1 MSWGLAMSGFLGG
14 GLGGGGAAQVGPVF
28 AGRAQAFNWHASDSF
43 DRWAVV
49 SRHGAVVN
57 PALDRVNAG
66 SLDSLGKRGDAT
78 SSPDGFLEG
87 VDDFLHGPDYR

>member
-1 MSWGLAMSGFLGG
+1 MSWGLVMSGFLGG

-28 AGRAQAFNWHASDSF
+28 AGRAQAFNRYAGDALNG
-43 DRWAVV
+43 WAVV